1 MDPKQRNYL
10 LLALCAILVIGS
22 WVLFVP
28 PKAKIT
34 QGLDIRGGLSVIL
47 TAKPSPGQSLTTADM
62 DRAELI
68 INNRVNKL
76 GASETSVQRQGSD

>member
-28 PKAKIT
+28 PNKKIT
-34 QGLDIRGGLSVIL
+34 QGLDIQGGLSVIL
-47 TAKPSPGQSLTTADM
+47 TAKPARG
-62 DRAELI
+62 
-68 INNRVNKL
+68 
-76 GASETSVQRQGSD
+76 

>member
-28 PKAKIT
+28 PNKKIT

-47 TAKPSPGQSLTTADM
+47 TAKPAAGADAHHRRHGPRRTH
-62 DRAELI
+62 RAQPCQQARRL
-68 INNRVNKL
+68 
-76 GASETSVQRQGSD
+76 